1 MSGTDHIRNTKG
13 ESVFTG
19 LDWEKSD
26 ESRKVESPEVE
37 GKKDVKDE
45 LISFKEIYR
54 YARPLD
60 YILLICG
67 IVLGITQGALNS
79 TSPIIFK
86 GLSDALIV
94 GQSQWTNGTFDYD
107 EFYDGAMHAIYM
119 YVGFGLGI
127 FALAFV
133 ANSCWHILC
142 ERQIHH
148 IRKRYFGAVLRQ
160 NMAWFDV
167 NESGDLTTKMS
178 DGIDRIKDGIGDK
191 MGILFTY
198 TANFISGMVV
208 AFAFSWKMALV
219 MIAFVPLLGGLIGFL
234 VQFVSKSSRREAA
247 EYGKAGAIAEEVIM
261 GIRTVISFNG
271 QTKEADRYQ
280 TRLQGA
286 AKFGIRK
293 AFLIAFGSA
302 WIFCLIFVAM
312 GVAFWYGTQLFINNE
327 ITAGTVFATFWAV
340 MGGTVAIGQAAPQLG
355 AIMGARTAATNIFK
369 VIDRK
374 PEIDSQSSE
383 GEIID
388 NPKGEIEFKH
398 IHFRYPTRPDTK
410 VLDDVSV
417 KVPAGKSFALVGH
430 SGCGKSTL
438 IGLLLR
444 FYDEEFGEVLFDG
457 IPIKNLNLGWL
468 RKTIGVVSQE
478 PVLFAATIE
487 ENLRLGKEDMTEE
500 EMERVCKMANAHNFI
515 KELPEGYKT
524 RIGEGGVQLSGGQKQ
539 RIAIARALARDPKV
553 LLLDE
558 ATSALDTESE
568 QLVQRAIDQAS
579 AGRTTLTIAHRLST
593 IRNADCIIVFDHGK
607 IIESGTHTELMEL
620 DGVYTQLVRAQ
631 EIEKTNKE
639 EENEED
645 LIGDNVAE
653 FKRFSSINRSRKATT
668 SRMSRR
674 LSRALSN
681 VSAANRAVED
691 IKEEAEEHKV
701 EPSGIIEIIRFSR
714 KEWPL
719 LIFALVGSIAK
730 GFTFPIFSI
739 IYGAMFK
746 SLSLPSDDEKMAGA
760 RMNAI
765 YFSILGICAG
775 IATFT
780 GGFLFGWAGES
791 LTSRLRLK
799 LFRHIL
805 RQDGRYFDSLEH
817 APGKLTTRLA
827 TDAPN
832 VRAAIDQRLADV
844 VQSFSAIVS
853 GIAIAF
859 SYGPKMAPIGIVTA
873 VALISAQTIIA
884 QYLKRRSHDD
894 AMMAMEPSRLAT
906 EAIEY
911 HKTVQYLTREQHF
924 YDEFNR
930 QMRRPHR
937 RAIVRGLIQA
947 FTFALHVSF
956 IFINFA
962 CAYRFG
968 VWLISTNNS
977 DPYTVFQVIEAL
989 NCASMSLLAFATYF
1003 PEYVRARFS
1012 AGLIFTMLAE
1022 EPRIDSLADGG
1033 KQIELDGNVAM
1044 KDLYFAYPANKSRL
1058 VLKGVSL
1065 FFPKGKTVALV
1076 GPSGCGKSTIIQLIE
1091 RLYDP
1096 IDGKLTFDDVDA
1108 QAINLRHLRSQIA
1121 LVGQEPTLFNYS
1133 IKENIAYGLENV
1145 TQEQIEEA
1153 AKLANAHK
1161 FITEM
1166 AEGYDTCVGEKGS
1179 QLSGGQKQRVA
1190 IARAVIRNPKV
1201 LLLDEATSAL
1211 DSESEKVVQEAL
1223 DRARNGRTCIVIAHR
1238 LSSIQNSDVI
1248 IVMKEGHIIEQ
1259 GNHQQL
1265 LQREGLYARLI
1276 KKQNLE

>member
-1 MSGTDHIRNTKG
+1 MR
-13 ESVFTG
+13 
-19 LDWEKSD
+19 
-26 ESRKVESPEVE
+26 
-37 GKKDVKDE
+37 
-45 LISFKEIYR
+45 
-54 YARPLD
+54 
-60 YILLICG
+60 
-67 IVLGITQGALNS
+67 
-79 TSPIIFK
+79 
-86 GLSDALIV
+86 
-94 GQSQWTNGTFDYD
+94 
-107 EFYDGAMHAIYM
+107 AIYM

-127 FALAFV
+127 FALAFI

-148 IRKRYFGAVLRQ
+148 IRKRYFAAILRQ

-198 TANFISGMVV
+198 TANFVSGMVV
-208 AFAFSWKMALV
+208 AFSFSWKMALV
-219 MIAFVPLLGGLIGFL
+219 MIAFVPLLGGLIGLL
-234 VQFVSKSSRREAA
+234 VQFISKSSRREAA

-271 QTKEADRYQ
+271 QTKEVSRYQ
-280 TRLQGA
+280 SRLQGA

-293 AFLIAFGSA
+293 AFLIAFGSS

-355 AIMGARTAATNIFK
+355 AVMGARTAATNIFK

-383 GEIID
+383 GGVID
-388 NPKGEIEFKH
+388 DLKGEIEFKH

-410 VLDDVSV
+410 VLDDVTV

-444 FYDEEFGEVLFDG
+444 FYESESGEVLFDG
-457 IPIKNLNLGWL
+457 IPIKELNLGWL
-468 RKTIGVVSQE
+468 RNTIGVVSQE

-487 ENLRLGKEDMTEE
+487 ENLRLGKEDMTDE

-524 RIGEGGVQLSGGQKQ
+524 HIGEGGVQLSGGQKQ
-539 RIAIARALARDPKV
+539 RIAIARALARDPKI

-593 IRNADCIIVFDHGK
+593 IRNADRIIVFDHGK

-620 DGVYTQLVRAQ
+620 DGVYKQLVRAQ

-639 EENEED
+639 EENEEEPID
-645 LIGDNVAE
+645 ELRDNENE
-653 FKRFSSINRSRKATT
+653 FKRFSPINRSRKATT

-681 VSAANRAVED
+681 VSAVDRAVED
-691 IKEEAEEHKV
+691 IKEEAEEHRV

-714 KEWPL
+714 KEWPI

-746 SLSLPSDDEKMAGA
+746 SLSLPSEEEMMAGA
-760 RMNAI
+760 RMNAV
-765 YFSILGICAG
+765 YFSLLGVGAG

-844 VQSFSAIVS
+844 VQSFSAIIS
-853 GIAIAF
+853 GVAIAF

-873 VALISAQTIIA
+873 VALISAQTVIA

-924 YDEFNR
+924 YNEFNR

-956 IFINFA
+956 VFINFA

-968 VWLISTNNS
+968 VWLILTNNC

-1012 AGLIFTMLAE
+1012 AGLIFSMLAE
-1022 EPRIDSLADGG
+1022 EPKIDSLGDGG

-1044 KDLYFAYPANKSRL
+1044 KDLYFAYPVNKSRL

-1091 RLYDP
+1091 RFYDP
-1096 IDGKLTFDDVDA
+1096 IDGKLTFDNIDA
-1108 QAINLRHLRSQIA
+1108 QAVNLSHLRSQIA

-1133 IKENIAYGLENV
+1133 VKENIAYGLENV

-1153 AKLANAHK
+1153 AKLANAHT

-1166 AEGYDTCVGEKGS
+1166 AQGYDTCVGEKGS

-1248 IVMKEGHIIEQ
+1248 VVMKEGRIVEQ